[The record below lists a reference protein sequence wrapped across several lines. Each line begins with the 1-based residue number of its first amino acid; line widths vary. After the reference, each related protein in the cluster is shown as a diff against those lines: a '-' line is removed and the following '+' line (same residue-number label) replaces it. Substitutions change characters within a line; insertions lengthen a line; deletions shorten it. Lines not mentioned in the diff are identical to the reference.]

1 MTEPILDAWYTT
13 PYGDFIMHKTRF
25 GMFHSKDREGNGLVT
40 GATLDAVWQMTPC
53 HLQWAVEGYTPPDWF
68 DESEIKV
75 YDGTVG
81 GKL

>member
-13 PYGDFIMHKTRF
+13 PYGDFIMHETRF
-25 GMFHSKDREGNGLVT
+25 GMFHSKDRDGNGLVT